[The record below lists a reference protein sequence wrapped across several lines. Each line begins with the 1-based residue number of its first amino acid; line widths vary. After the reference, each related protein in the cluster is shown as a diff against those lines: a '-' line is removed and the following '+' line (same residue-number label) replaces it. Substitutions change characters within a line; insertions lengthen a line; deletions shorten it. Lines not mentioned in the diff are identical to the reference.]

1 MARKSKDGIDYHDIR
16 YLTPVQMAYYKY
28 IKDYISKNNISPS
41 REEIGRHFGVT
52 GSSASRMVD
61 KLHHAGAVYSPAGVK
76 RAIQVRKLFS
86 TKIRPIVPVFKG
98 LASKRSLKASGVKEE
113 YKGYWDNQPPAE
125 YKKPST

>member
-1 MARKSKDGIDYHDIR
+1 MARKSEKDGIAYHDIR
-16 YLTPVQMAYYKY
+16 YLTPVQMAYYKF
-28 IKDYISKNNISPS
+28 IKDYIARNNISPS

-86 TKIRPIVPVFKG
+86 TKVRPIVPVFKG
-98 LASKRSLKASGVKEE
+98 LASKRSLKASKVEE
-113 YKGYWDNQPPAE
+113 SYTGYWDNKPPAGKRSE
-125 YKKPST
+125 